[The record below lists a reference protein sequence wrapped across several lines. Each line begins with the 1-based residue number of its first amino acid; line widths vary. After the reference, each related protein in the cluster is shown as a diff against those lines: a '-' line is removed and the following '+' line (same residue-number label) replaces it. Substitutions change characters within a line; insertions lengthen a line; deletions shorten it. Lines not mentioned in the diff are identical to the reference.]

1 MARGPVGFAS
11 ARILHVAAATEVV
24 KLLLHEVRDLRILLV
39 ACEAEH
45 QRLVLGIVVMT
56 RNAVHVPVV
65 GVVEREWQ
73 QRCVRAM
80 VVLNRCQHRERD
92 SDQHNEDD

>member
-1 MARGPVGFAS
+1 
-11 ARILHVAAATEVV
+11 
-24 KLLLHEVRDLRILLV
+24 
-39 ACEAEH
+39 
-45 QRLVLGIVVMT
+45 
-56 RNAVHVPVV
+56 VV

-80 VVLNRCQHRERD
+80 VVLYRCQYGERD